1 MEVKAEAQKIMTL
14 AVMKLY
20 NSRLQKGGM
29 KLHRNLLLSL
39 VMRNAKEMYLSAKLE
54 AGRAF
59 PSEQEER
66 MVTEPDT
73 PAMETIGSISEDN
86 NNADTETQPTDCHN
100 TEDPE
105 VTKTVVTEMETDCNS
120 CDKPTGG
127 LNQKSLQTGSKEVE
141 VEQSENVTCD
151 TTDPLCEEKVELV
164 ADCNI
169 SAQSDAGSLCSE
181 SLTGTVVVSY
191 SLGTES
197 DLNKGSPCDQE
208 MQGEILTQVVV
219 KSQILK
225 GNRQSRKRS
234 SPAGK
239 KGSEPE
245 SVPSKKARLEEEP
258 QQEQG
263 DQKNAYHH
271 NVSSLVKVMEAS
283 FSGFLGH
290 VTCSDPPSCDQKSTC
305 RHGERMLT
313 KMSTLVRAVG
323 VC

>member
-120 CDKPTGG
+120 CDKPTG
-127 LNQKSLQTGSKEVE
+127 
-141 VEQSENVTCD
+141 
-151 TTDPLCEEKVELV
+151 
-164 ADCNI
+164 
-169 SAQSDAGSLCSE
+169 
-181 SLTGTVVVSY
+181 
-191 SLGTES
+191 
-197 DLNKGSPCDQE
+197 
-208 MQGEILTQVVV
+208 
-219 KSQILK
+219 
-225 GNRQSRKRS
+225 NRQSRKRS